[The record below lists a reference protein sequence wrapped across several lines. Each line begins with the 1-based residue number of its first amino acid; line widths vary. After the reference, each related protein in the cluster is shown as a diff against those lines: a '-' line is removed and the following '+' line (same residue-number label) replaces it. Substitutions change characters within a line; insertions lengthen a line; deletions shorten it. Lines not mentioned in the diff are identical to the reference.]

1 MFVGLPS
8 FDERRSIVSIYLE
21 NIDTP
26 HSYDLDALAHAT
38 QYFTGA
44 EIKSLI
50 KEVKF
55 YVSSSELRAINT
67 QDIINYAPKMRNI
80 LWNKSRPM
88 IQELYKT
95 AIEQWDWAST
105 DQLNDAKMI
114 IAPVRSGSSS
124 SSPKIPVNNR

>member
-1 MFVGLPS
+1 MVLS
-8 FDERRSIVSIYLE
+8 
-21 NIDTP
+21 NIETD
-26 HSYDLDALAHAT
+26 HNFNLDAISNAT

-67 QDIINYAPKMRNI
+67 SDILSYAPKMRNI

-88 IQELYKT
+88 IQDLYRS
-95 AIEQWDWAST
+95 ALDQWDWASSE
-105 DQLNDAKMI
+105 QLDDAKLVLNPSRG
-114 IAPVRSGSSS
+114 ASPST
-124 SSPKIPVNNR
+124 PKIPVSR